1 MKNKEE
7 QQEWVFEAT
16 KWLLTQMGYDV
27 SKDIHKQF
35 MKKHGDKIE
44 NRKPYVRRK
53 PYQKDYFSKFI

>member
-1 MKNKEE
+1 
-7 QQEWVFEAT
+7 
-16 KWLLTQMGYDV
+16 MGYDV

>member
-1 MKNKEE
+1 MKKKEE

-35 MKKHGDKIE
+35 MKKHGEKIE

-53 PYQKDYFSKFI
+53 PYQKDYFQKFI